1 MSKTSADMNNYK
13 SMNERIDHMENNHTS
28 LNGKVNR
35 QSDGNIKFPNKTEY
49 NNSIGSDTQKW
60 KSSLQVAKSEN
71 VKQTRHISENGELVV
86 EPLVFEEKLNM
97 WKGTINSI
105 QEKKDDEKKLQVQ
118 RQEQIKSAKLLQ
130 HLQKEEKMLQKVY
143 LEQLEKDEKLARQIE
158 EELNSETRGELNKL
172 EEQDLELAKKL
183 QDKINKENGIYNY
196 SYDKKGPKK
205 GSLESN
211 KSCSDNSSKKN
222 KIFNGKLKEKFRGL
236 FKKKSS
242 I

>member
-1 MSKTSADMNNYK
+1 MSKKSSNMNNYK
-13 SMNERIDHMENNHTS
+13 SMNEKIDHMQNNHTS

-35 QSDGNIKFPNKTEY
+35 QSDGNIKFPNKTEC
-49 NNSIGSDTQKW
+49 NNSKGSDMKKW
-60 KSSLQVAKSEN
+60 KGGLQEPKSEN
-71 VKQTRHISENGELVV
+71 GKQTRHISENGELVV

-118 RQEQIKSAKLLQ
+118 RQEQLKSAKLLQ

-158 EELNSETRGELNKL
+158 EELNSETRELNKL

-196 SYDKKGPKK
+196 SHDKRVSKK

-211 KSCSDNSSKKN
+211 QSCSDNSSKKN
-222 KIFNGKLKEKFRGL
+222 KIFNGKLKEKFREL